1 VGQQLEHATDTG
13 VMDPDLAQYFRLFRF
28 SIATLVS
35 LGLLVRLWWAD
46 ELYGVSGTV
55 FYCWFVVATAAQVL
69 AQSTGLWVFGLVAQ
83 TLLAI
88 VLLVKMQLTEI

>member
-1 VGQQLEHATDTG
+1 
-13 VMDPDLAQYFRLFRF
+13 MDPDFAQYFRLFRF

-35 LGLLVRLWWAD
+35 LGLLVRLWWED

-55 FYCWFVVATAAQVL
+55 FCCWFLVAVAAQVL
-69 AQSTGLWVFGLVAQ
+69 APSIGVWVLGIVAQ